1 MMTMIRIEDLTFSY
15 DNSFEKVFDHIS
27 LVLDSDWKLGLIGR
41 NGRGKTTLLKL
52 LMGQYEYQGKI
63 ISPVRFDYFPYQ
75 IDEPYRLVQQIFSEL
90 CPEVQEWELIR
101 ELSYLNM
108 DKDVLWESY
117 ELLSQGEQLKV
128 LLAMLFL
135 HKGQFLLIDEP
146 TNHLDSQGRE
156 TVANYLQK
164 KKGFILVSHD
174 RYFLDRCIDHIM
186 AVNKD
191 TIDIQKGNFSLW
203 YDQYQKNQSREM
215 HKNEQLKKEIRNLK
229 QSARRTSLW
238 SDQVEAS
245 KKGALD
251 KGYVGHKAAKMM
263 KRSKALEARQQKA
276 IQAKATLLKNTETT
290 DELKISPLPCR
301 GTLVT
306 FDHVSIFY
314 DQKRICHDVS
324 FTIENQDRIILAG
337 KNGCGKSSL
346 LKLLLKED
354 ISYDGSLF
362 FDHDLIVSYVSQD
375 IAWLKGNLKSFVRER
390 KIDESLFKTILRKM
404 GFERTDFEKNMED
417 FSDGQK
423 KKVLIASSLCQ
434 RAHIYIWDEP
444 MNYLDIFSRIQLEE
458 LLCAFLP
465 TMIIVEHDH
474 VFCDKI
480 ATKVIWLDKN
490 YLDKK

>member
-1 MMTMIRIEDLTFSY
+1 
-15 DNSFEKVFDHIS
+15 
-27 LVLDSDWKLGLIGR
+27 
-41 NGRGKTTLLKL
+41 
-52 LMGQYEYQGKI
+52 
-63 ISPVRFDYFPYQ
+63 
-75 IDEPYRLVQQIFSEL
+75 
-90 CPEVQEWELIR
+90 
-101 ELSYLNM
+101 
-108 DKDVLWESY
+108 
-117 ELLSQGEQLKV
+117 
-128 LLAMLFL
+128 
-135 HKGQFLLIDEP
+135 
-146 TNHLDSQGRE
+146 
-156 TVANYLQK
+156 
-164 KKGFILVSHD
+164 
-174 RYFLDRCIDHIM
+174 
-186 AVNKD
+186 
-191 TIDIQKGNFSLW
+191 
-203 YDQYQKNQSREM
+203 M

-290 DELKISPLPCR
+290 DELKISPLPGR